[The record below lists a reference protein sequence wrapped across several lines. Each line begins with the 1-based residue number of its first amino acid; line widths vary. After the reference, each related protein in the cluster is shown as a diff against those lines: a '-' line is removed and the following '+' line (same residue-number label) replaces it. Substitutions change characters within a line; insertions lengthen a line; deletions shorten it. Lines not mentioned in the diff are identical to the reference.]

1 MDFLLLIALILLNGI
16 FAMSEIAILTARKS
30 ALLKLSKEGRRGA
43 TIALKL
49 MEDPTNFLSTVQIGI
64 TSIGLLNGIV
74 GYTIFTEPLTN
85 FFIVFGMPVSIVHV
99 FTTILV
105 VGGVTYLSIVVGEI
119 TPKRIGQIFAEKLAC
134 FISPPMYML
143 LKISSPFVWLLAVST
158 KILIRI
164 MGLGNAR
171 KALLTEE
178 EIHAILAEGRAA
190 GVIEHNEHTMLRN
203 VFRLDDRP
211 ITSLMVPRSEIVFI
225 NIDDDKESIIQKV
238 TESQH
243 SWFPV
248 YKGDANN
255 VLGVVNGKEILT
267 QILNKKALNLKSIIL
282 PCAYLPEIVS
292 GMSLLQFFKSSG
304 FHLALVVDEYSELQ
318 GLVTVQDVME
328 SLIGAFPQTN
338 EEMAEAIC
346 QDDGTWLLDG
356 LLPVPELKDYLQIE
370 HLPEED
376 MHRYFTLSGLLM
388 MLLGKVPKNGDVV
401 ELYDWQFKVIEMD
414 GHRVDKVI
422 ASKLFR

>member
-1 MDFLLLIALILLNGI
+1 
-16 FAMSEIAILTARKS
+16 
-30 ALLKLSKEGRRGA
+30 
-43 TIALKL
+43 
-49 MEDPTNFLSTVQIGI
+49 
-64 TSIGLLNGIV
+64 
-74 GYTIFTEPLTN
+74 
-85 FFIVFGMPVSIVHV
+85 MPVSIVHV

-328 SLIGAFPQTN
+328 SLIGA
-338 EEMAEAIC
+338 
-346 QDDGTWLLDG
+346 
-356 LLPVPELKDYLQIE
+356 
-370 HLPEED
+370 
-376 MHRYFTLSGLLM
+376 
-388 MLLGKVPKNGDVV
+388 
-401 ELYDWQFKVIEMD
+401 
-414 GHRVDKVI
+414 
-422 ASKLFR
+422 

>member
-1 MDFLLLIALILLNGI
+1 MDFLLLIALIVLNGI
-16 FAMSEIAILTARKS
+16 FAMSEIAVVTARKS
-30 ALLKLSKEGRRGA
+30 ALLKLSREGRQGA
-43 TIALKL
+43 AIALKL
-49 MEDPTNFLSTVQIGI
+49 MDDPTNFLSTVQIGI

-74 GYTIFTEPLTN
+74 GYSIFTEPLTH
-85 FFIVFGMPVSIVHV
+85 ILVVSGIPDSIVHIIS
-99 FTTILV
+99 TIIV
-105 VGGVTYLSIVVGEI
+105 VGGVTYLSIVIGEI
-119 TPKRIGQIFAEKLAC
+119 TPKRIGLIYAEKLAC
-134 FISPPMYML
+134 FLSPPMYML

-158 KILIRI
+158 NILLRI
-164 MGLGNAR
+164 MGLKNAR
-171 KALLTEE
+171 KPHLTED

-225 NIDDDKESIIQKV
+225 NMDDEVESIIQKV
-238 TESQH
+238 TESHH

-248 YKGDANN
+248 YKGETNN

-267 QILNKKALNLKSIIL
+267 QILNKKALNLKSIVL

-292 GMSLLQFFKSSG
+292 GMSLLQFFKASG

-318 GLVTVQDVME
+318 GLVTVQDVIE
-328 SLIGAFPQTN
+328 SLIGVLPQAN
-338 EEMAEAIC
+338 EQMAEAVC
-346 QDDGTWLLDG
+346 QEDGTWLLDG

-388 MLLGKVPKNGDVV
+388 MLLGKVLQNGDVV
-401 ELYDWQFKVIEMD
+401 ELNDWKFKVIEMD

-422 ASKLFR
+422 ATKHFQ